1 MKKSVYTIVLMLLC
15 VVLFPDL
22 GQAQSD
28 KELFQEAKI
37 LLFDKQWKQAQEIL
51 EELMEEHPKSSY
63 YAQALFYQ
71 ARCLK
76 EQRGK
81 EVRAIEAY
89 QDFLRHR
96 KADNNLK
103 ETAENSIIDL
113 ALSLYNRG
121 DSDYLREIERRLR
134 SSNDVVR
141 YYAAIQMSKVDDME
155 EAVKAVPILKD
166 ILEDVKDDELRDYAK
181 LALLRIDPDALEDYP
196 GNREDS
202 RPQMMYIRVE
212 KEGLDRPTFKL
223 NIPWALADLA
233 FSAISEEDKARIRKE
248 GYDLDRMV
256 NQLLEMRGE
265 VLEIYDADDGVTIKI
280 WIK

>member
-181 LALLRIDPDALEDYP
+181 LALLRIDPDALEDYQ

>member
-1 MKKSVYTIVLMLLC
+1 MRKTTYALVMALLC
-15 VVLFPDL
+15 VVLFPGL
-22 GQAQSD
+22 SQAQSD

-37 LLFDKQWKQAQEIL
+37 LLFDKQWKRAQKIL

-71 ARCLK
+71 GRCLK

-81 EVRAIEAY
+81 QVRAIEAY

-96 KADNNLK
+96 KADKNLK

-121 DSDYLREIERRLR
+121 NGDYLREIERRLR

-141 YYAAIQMSKVDDME
+141 YYAAIQMSKIDDME
-155 EAVKAVPILKD
+155 EAEKAIPVLKD

-181 LALLRIDPDALEDYP
+181 LALLRIDPDALEDYQ
-196 GNREDS
+196 GNQEDS

-233 FSAISEEDKARIRKE
+233 FSAISDEDKARIRKE

-265 VLEIYDADDGVTIKI
+265 VLEIYDADEGVTIKI

>member
-1 MKKSVYTIVLMLLC
+1 MRKLTYGILLILLC
-15 VVLFPDL
+15 VVLFPGFGL
-22 GQAQSD
+22 AQSD
-28 KELFQEAKI
+28 KEMFQEAKI
-37 LLFDKQWKQAQEIL
+37 LLFDKKWKQAQEIL
-51 EELMEEHPKSSY
+51 EELLEEHPKSSY

-71 ARCLK
+71 ARCLR

-89 QDFLRHR
+89 QDFLQHR
-96 KADNNLK
+96 RADKNLK
-103 ETAENSIIDL
+103 EMAENSIIDL

-121 DSDYLREIERRLR
+121 NGDYLREIEKRLR
-134 SSNDVVR
+134 SSNTVVR

-155 EAVKAVPILKD
+155 EAEKAIPVLKD
-166 ILEDVKDDELRDYAK
+166 ILEDVQDDDLRDYAK
-181 LALLRIDPDALEDYP
+181 LALLRIDPEILDDYQSR
-196 GNREDS
+196 REDS
-202 RPQMMYIRVE
+202 RPQMMYIRVN

-233 FSAISEEDKARIRKE
+233 FSAISEEDKTRIRKE
-248 GYDLDRMV
+248 GYDLDRIV

-265 VLEIYDADDGVTIKI
+265 VLEIYDADEGVTIKI